1 MADIVWGGVV
11 LQSACIV
18 FGIRQCASC
27 ASTSIT
33 HKHSTFPE
41 RRKPWKPKQKGNL
54 RTESNSL
61 VYTLYYSSM
70 IFSVSH
76 LRLYFY
82 FSTAVFVSIALV
94 TAVIGAA
101 IVAAIVVVTIDF
113 HLDF

>member
-1 MADIVWGGVV
+1 
-11 LQSACIV
+11 
-18 FGIRQCASC
+18 
-27 ASTSIT
+27 
-33 HKHSTFPE
+33 
-41 RRKPWKPKQKGNL
+41 
-54 RTESNSL
+54 
-61 VYTLYYSSM
+61 M